1 MIPGSFDADKEVKG
15 IDALADAWSVEAG
28 LPMLCESWP
37 RIEVALVAETSDSKV
52 LEPHNLAEAKQLSD
66 WPLWKQAIHEELDTL
81 CTASTW
87 TLEHAPPRANII
99 GSKWVF
105 KAKKDT
111 SGKVVQ

>member
-1 MIPGSFDADKEVKG
+1 
-15 IDALADAWSVEAG
+15 
-28 LPMLCESWP
+28 MLCESWP

-52 LEPHNLAEAKQLSD
+52 LEPRNLAEAKQHSD

-87 TLEHAPPRANII
+87 TLEHAPPWANII